1 MFYFT
6 GIEVAGERLGIKAEK
21 REEDQTHLLFISFI
35 SQLLPSHA
43 CWCTP
48 LPCSRAKRQ
57 VNFAASYPSWQR
69 LWQQGGNSARCS
81 QAAVGTHPTAKSLSK
96 QFSVFS
102 FPWVGCN
109 TTHSLIQ
116 TKPTDQKLHRSP
128 YFKGLSLGTESDLKN
143 IDTLHDFNDKP
154 YRYPFDGLVIPLLV
168 IFLVHHLVQYS
179 RALLNVSFVPSF
191 VLGESGLG

>member
-1 MFYFT
+1 MQGSGLFHFI
-6 GIEVAGERLGIKAEK
+6 GIKEARERLKIMRGK
-21 REEDQTHLLFISFI
+21 RKEDQSSFKSFI
-35 SQLLPSHA
+35 SQLLPSQA

-57 VNFAASYPSWQR
+57 VNFTASYPSWQR

-81 QAAVGTHPTAKSLSK
+81 QAAVGTRPTAKSLSK

-102 FPWVGCN
+102 FPWVGWTISRPS

-128 YFKGLSLGTESDLKN
+128 YLKTVFCWVQN
-143 IDTLHDFNDKP
+143 TIYKIIDMLHCFNSKP
-154 YRYPFDGLVIPLLV
+154 YRCHFDGVVFMFLVILV
-168 IFLVHHLVQYS
+168 VHHSVQ
-179 RALLNVSFVPSF
+179 
-191 VLGESGLG
+191 